1 MRMLWDGDNWQEILS
16 GLKKHK
22 LRTFLTAFGVFWGIF
37 MLVLLIGIGNG
48 VQTGVMRQFEDLAV
62 NTLYV
67 WSDRTSI
74 PYKGLKAGRW
84 FPLTNEDTEA
94 LKQSFPEI
102 QNLSPQLNLWGDYT
116 VDRKDKSGS
125 FRVTG
130 VGPEFLK
137 IRATRME
144 AGRAFNLLDME
155 RNRKVAVIG
164 SRVREVLFA
173 GTEDPVGQY
182 IKVKG
187 VFFQVVGLL
196 GDRAVGGNR
205 EEAETIAIPFT
216 TMQHTFNMNNWVH
229 FWVMNIVTDRPLA
242 EVESRIKS
250 FLALRHKVSP
260 QDPRAIGSWNNAR
273 EFNSLRGLFR
283 GVNAFL
289 WIVGIGTIIAGIV
302 GVSNIML
309 IIVKERTREFGIR
322 MAVGATPASIIGM
335 IIQES
340 ILITS
345 VSGYLGMV
353 AGVGVIELVSR
364 LMNTFKMQ
372 NQYFSNPSVDIRIA
386 IIATVLLVLSGTA
399 AGFFPALRAAG
410 IKPIEAL
417 KEE

>member
-1 MRMLWDGDNWQEILS
+1 MWWDADNWQEILS

-22 LRTFLTAFGVFWGIF
+22 LRTALTAFGVFWGIF

-48 VQTGVMRQFEDLAV
+48 LETGVMRQFEDLAT
-62 NTLYV
+62 NTIYV

-84 FPLTNEDTEA
+84 FSLTNGDTEA
-94 LKQSFPEI
+94 LKASFPEI

-125 FRVTG
+125 FRVSG

-137 IRATRME
+137 LRATRIE
-144 AGRAFNLLDME
+144 RGRPFNLLDME

-164 SRVREVLFA
+164 SRVREVLF
-173 GTEDPVGQY
+173 GNGDDPVGQY
-182 IKVKG
+182 IKIKG
-187 VFFQVVGLL
+187 VYFQVVGLL
-196 GDRAVGGNR
+196 GVRAIGGNR

-229 FWVMNIVTDRPLA
+229 FYVMNVRTDRPLP

-273 EFNSLRGLFR
+273 EYNSLKGLFR
-283 GVNAFL
+283 GVNVFM
-289 WIVGIGTIIAGIV
+289 WIVGIGTIVAGIV

-309 IIVKERTREFGIR
+309 IIVRERTREIGIR
-322 MAVGATPASIIGM
+322 MAGGATPGSIIAM

-340 ILITS
+340 VLITS
-345 VSGYLGMV
+345 ASGYLGMV
-353 AGVGVIELVSR
+353 AGVGVIEIVSR

-386 IIATVLLVLSGTA
+386 ITATVLLVIAGTA
-399 AGFFPALRAAG
+399 AGFFPALRAAS

>member
-1 MRMLWDGDNWQEILS
+1 MLWDGDNWQEILS

-62 NTLYV
+62 NTIYV

-94 LKQSFPEI
+94 LKATFPEI

-125 FRVTG
+125 FRVSG
-130 VGPEFLK
+130 AGPEFLK
-137 IRATRME
+137 IRATRIQ

-164 SRVREVLFA
+164 TRVREVLFGSA
-173 GTEDPVGQY
+173 EDPVGQY
-182 IKVKG
+182 IKIKG

-196 GDRAVGGNR
+196 GERAVGGSR
-205 EEAETIAIPFT
+205 EDAETIAIPFT
-216 TMQHTFNMNNWVH
+216 TMQHTFNMNNQVH
-229 FWVMNIVTDRPLA
+229 FWVMNITTDRPLT
-242 EVESRIKS
+242 EVESRIKT
-250 FLALRHKVSP
+250 FLALRHSASP

-283 GVNAFL
+283 GVDAFL

-322 MAVGATPASIIGM
+322 MAVGATPASIIAM

-340 ILITS
+340 VLITS

-364 LMNTFKMQ
+364 LMSTFKMQ
-372 NQYFSNPSVDIRIA
+372 NQYFSNPYVDIRIA
-386 IIATVLLVLSGTA
+386 VIATILLVLSGTA
-399 AGFFPALRAAG
+399 AGFFPALRASG